1 MGGFGGR
8 RVIVPHSSRKP
19 EYSPILT
26 PGGRSDRCQRH
37 RGLNGQPTVEADTFG
52 LEPKCAGVPPIDR
65 GTRIHRHLEGENV
78 PGVTRATASADRGVG

>member
-26 PGGRSDRCQRH
+26 PGGRSDRCQRR
-37 RGLNGQPTVEADTFG
+37 RGLNEQPTAEADTSGFG
-52 LEPKCAGVPPIDR
+52 MRHWGCPDPPQRQDPPR
-65 GTRIHRHLEGENV
+65 KMELV
-78 PGVTRATASADRGVG
+78 S